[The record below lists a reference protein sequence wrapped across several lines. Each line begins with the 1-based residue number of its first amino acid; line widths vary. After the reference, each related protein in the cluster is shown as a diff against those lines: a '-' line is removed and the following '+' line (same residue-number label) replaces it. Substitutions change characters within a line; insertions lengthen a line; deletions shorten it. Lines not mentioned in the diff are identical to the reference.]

1 MNKTLADNPGID
13 GDLTEL
19 RPVKSALFTHSFWPS
34 RRPPKTSFFK
44 DCLAL
49 TGLCKP
55 GKRVPSELF
64 DHIDD
69 MEMEGN
75 VLGAKKIV
83 HHPQDQEKVDTL
95 KLEKRALVF
104 EAADLEAALENKQN
118 YMKKLAA
125 LEEKNN
131 SLLLNI
137 NDVSSMLAVERNRLK
152 ANINDVQNEAEK
164 LIRKIKL
171 HSRKAPYFKNITLPD
186 SNINIDIANNY
197 QQTSA
202 LQAKLENLEQQLNGL
217 NEKLS
222 EIECVCQNRLAEYKK
237 EMAVI
242 DTEISY
248 YQDCIA
254 NEDTIIKGR
263 NHQDL
268 QTLTSKGREK
278 ADLLKRLEYW
288 LSYRSQMV
296 G

>member
-1 MNKTLADNPGID
+1 
-13 GDLTEL
+13 
-19 RPVKSALFTHSFWPS
+19 
-34 RRPPKTSFFK
+34 
-44 DCLAL
+44 
-49 TGLCKP
+49 
-55 GKRVPSELF
+55 
-64 DHIDD
+64 
-69 MEMEGN
+69 
-75 VLGAKKIV
+75 
-83 HHPQDQEKVDTL
+83 
-95 KLEKRALVF
+95 
-104 EAADLEAALENKQN
+104 
-118 YMKKLAA
+118 
-125 LEEKNN
+125 
-131 SLLLNI
+131 
-137 NDVSSMLAVERNRLK
+137 MLAVERNRLK

-296 G
+296 GKQPNHTIALPTCESGKPFLLTRYLF